1 MGQVIE
7 MTEWN
12 EQRLEELIRRMRRRQ
27 ASSQPFLTQI
37 MRLDAKKWQALGYDE
52 TDRVSVTRYLGSL
65 GCRTDEALAT
75 ACHHQHPLTLDLAQA
90 LIVKFVVAKHHQPT
104 R

>member
-1 MGQVIE
+1 MIE

-52 TDRVSVTRYLGSL
+52 TDRVSVTRYLCSL
-65 GCRTDEALAT
+65 GCRAGGALWAAT
-75 ACHHQHPLTLDLAQA
+75 MHQQPLTLELAKL
-90 LIVKFVVAKHHQPT
+90 LIDAGAFN
-104 R
+104 